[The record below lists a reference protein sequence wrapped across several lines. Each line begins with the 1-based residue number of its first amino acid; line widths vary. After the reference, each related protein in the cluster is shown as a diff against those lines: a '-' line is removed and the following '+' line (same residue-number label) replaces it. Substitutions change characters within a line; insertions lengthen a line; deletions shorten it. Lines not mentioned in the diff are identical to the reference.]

1 MWAVEEE
8 EFRIWSDLILYVE
21 PTEFVTDWM
30 WCEGKEKVRKDSEV
44 LGLPFI
50 KMEKS
55 GGVLLQEEG
64 KG

>member
-1 MWAVEEE
+1 M
-8 EFRIWSDLILYVE
+8 ILYVE

-30 WCEGKEKVRKDSEV
+30 WCEGKERVRKDSEV